1 MTDKYAVLASQ
12 QNATELDGNIEVD
25 LIPDNVFVDMPT
37 EFPGFDNLR
46 DVLIDLKDSF
56 YQRFI
61 KDQNVIASGDSS
73 GLGNWVVAAEFNTG
87 VLPAGTY
94 RFCFSNVF
102 RFESQDTQD
111 MIDVNWRVDGV
122 NLGEPRYTI
131 AGGDAARTDGLNTR
145 FPFMFDWSLDLT
157 GDTNR
162 LIECRVRVRGR
173 QNASVQV
180 RHSCITLEKKG

>member
-61 KDQNVIASGDSS
+61 F
-73 GLGNWVVAAEFNTG
+73 FNF
-87 VLPAGTY
+87 VP
-94 RFCFSNVF
+94 
-102 RFESQDTQD
+102 
-111 MIDVNWRVDGV
+111 
-122 NLGEPRYTI
+122 
-131 AGGDAARTDGLNTR
+131 
-145 FPFMFDWSLDLT
+145 
-157 GDTNR
+157 
-162 LIECRVRVRGR
+162 
-173 QNASVQV
+173 
-180 RHSCITLEKKG
+180 